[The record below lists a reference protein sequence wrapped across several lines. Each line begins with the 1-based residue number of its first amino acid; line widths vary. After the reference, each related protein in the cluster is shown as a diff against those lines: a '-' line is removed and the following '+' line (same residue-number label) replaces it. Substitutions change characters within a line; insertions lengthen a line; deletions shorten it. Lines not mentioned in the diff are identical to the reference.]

1 MGAFG
6 EERNKFLD
14 EFHGALPQ
22 QEDRHN
28 PHGARRLDRL
38 FVNWFI
44 GKFVAGEETLD
55 TIAKSLSKAREDL
68 KLHDWRKYSRST
80 MESWN
85 RHHQIGVYEMVVKS
99 WKEVI
104 SWDVEEGI
112 LARESANDRNAGGLE
127 NKWKNGNRLL
137 ARATW
142 KEDK

>member
-28 PHGARRLDRL
+28 THGARALDRL

-44 GKFVAGEETLD
+44 GKFVAGEETLK
-55 TIAKSLSKAREDL
+55 TIAKSLGRAVEDL
-68 KLHDWRKYSRST
+68 KLIDWRKYSRST
-80 MESWN
+80 MEGWN
-85 RHHQIGVYEMVVKS
+85 RHHQIGVYEIAVKS
-99 WKEVI
+99 WKDVI
-104 SWDVEEGI
+104 GWDAEEGI
-112 LARESANDRNAGGLE
+112 LARNSANEHNVGGLE
-127 NKWKNGNRLL
+127 DKWKNGNRVI

-142 KEDK
+142 KE